1 MTQSENLSSN
11 NRKIETVVYNMKD
24 LEVIFP
30 FGKSKL
36 LKLCKSGVLPVVKV
50 GKEYIS
56 SPALIDRWFK
66 DNEGKEIIC

>member
-1 MTQSENLSSN
+1 MNQSEKKN
-11 NRKIETVVYNMKD
+11 IETVVYDLKD

-56 SPALIDRWFK
+56 SPSLIERWFK
-66 DNEGKEIIC
+66 DNEGKEIIF

>member
-1 MTQSENLSSN
+1 MNQTENLSSN
-11 NRKIETVVYNMKD
+11 KKNIETVVYNLKD
-24 LEVIFP
+24 LETIFP

-36 LKLCKSGVLPVVKV
+36 LKLCKNGVLPVVKV